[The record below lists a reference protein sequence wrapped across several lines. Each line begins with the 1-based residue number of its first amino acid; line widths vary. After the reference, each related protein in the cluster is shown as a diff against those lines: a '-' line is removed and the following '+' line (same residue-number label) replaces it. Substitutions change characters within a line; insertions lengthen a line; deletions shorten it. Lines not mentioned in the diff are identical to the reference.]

1 MGCANSG
8 WGALI
13 FDEIQISENL
23 RGRLFYAKIFGRF
36 APVFVDLPLKTA
48 EISKF
53 PTPKCQFFGRFAP
66 KMLGGA
72 NSARGALI
80 FTGFSKSE
88 IVWGALILNEKSP
101 EMAGGRSLRGGG
113 YFQ

>member
-1 MGCANSG
+1 MRNFSG
-8 WGALI
+8 ASRPFLLI
-13 FDEIQISENL
+13 
-23 RGRLFYAKIFGRF
+23 
-36 APVFVDLPLKTA
+36 LPLKTA

-101 EMAGGRSLRGGG
+101 EIAGGRSLRGSG

>member
-1 MGCANSG
+1 MQNFP
-8 WGALI
+8 GASRPFLLI
-13 FDEIQISENL
+13 
-23 RGRLFYAKIFGRF
+23 
-36 APVFVDLPLKTA
+36 LPLKTA
-48 EISKF
+48 EFSKSR
-53 PTPKCQFFGRFAP
+53 TPKCKIFGRFAP

-113 YFQ
+113 YSQ

>member
-23 RGRLFYAKIFGRF
+23 RGGYFMRNFSGASRR
-36 APVFVDLPLKTA
+36 VFVDFTSKNCRNLK
-48 EISKF
+48 ISNTKMSI
-53 PTPKCQFFGRFAP
+53 FGALRAQNA
-66 KMLGGA
+66 GGA

-88 IVWGALILNEKSP
+88 IFWGALILNEKSP
-101 EMAGGRSLRGGG
+101 EMAGVR
-113 YFQ
+113 